1 MRSTTPRAVRTVN
14 LNMQSGVDRYR
25 GALGIS
31 TPTQSY
37 KLQLTQRSSL
47 NLELSK
53 LTANADLSL
62 VSRSGKVI
70 ERSSGKGRND
80 ESITQTLNSGTYY
93 VRVDRQ
99 QGKTRYQLNIAL
111 AEPATVSSMSA
122 PLSAPNA
129 ASASLSHQVLTLVN
143 QERRA
148 AGVRPLRLN
157 AQLTASAEAH
167 SRDMA
172 LNDYFGHTG
181 LDGRSPAARIVA
193 TGYDPFIA
201 TENIAAGLATPE
213 AAVQAWMASPGHRA
227 NLLSSSITEMGVGFY
242 FLDND
247 LGSTNYRYYWT
258 QDFGQPMFS

>member
-1 MRSTTPRAVRTVN
+1 MRSTTSRAVRTVN
-14 LNMQSGVDRYR
+14 LNSQSGTDHYR
-25 GALGIS
+25 GALGAT

-37 KLQLTQRSSL
+37 KLQLAQRSSL

-53 LTANADLSL
+53 LKANADLSL
-62 VSRSGKVI
+62 VNHSGRVI
-70 ERSSGKGRND
+70 ERSSSKGRNN

-111 AEPATVSSMSA
+111 AEPTRDSSTSSA
-122 PLSAPNA
+122 PTA

-148 AGVRPLRLN
+148 AGVKPLRLN

-167 SRDMA
+167 SQDMA
-172 LNDYFGHTG
+172 LNDYFAHNG

-193 TGYDPFIA
+193 TGYDAFIA
-201 TENIAAGLATPE
+201 TENIAAGFATPE
-213 AAVQAWMASPGHRA
+213 AVVQAWMESPGHRA

-258 QDFGQPMFS
+258 QDIGEPMFG